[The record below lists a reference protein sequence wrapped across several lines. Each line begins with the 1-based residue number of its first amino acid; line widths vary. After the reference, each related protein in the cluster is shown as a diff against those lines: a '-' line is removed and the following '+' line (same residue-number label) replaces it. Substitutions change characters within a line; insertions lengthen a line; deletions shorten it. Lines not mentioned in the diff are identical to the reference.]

1 MSIKYQDVRG
11 NVKRK
16 KKGVKRYGYVKT
28 TSGFVETT
36 TPRQV
41 AGTKKAGD
49 GKPENRGM
57 ERRETACPPLAW

>member
-1 MSIKYQDVRG
+1 M
-11 NVKRK
+11 
-16 KKGVKRYGYVKT
+16 KRYGYVKT